1 MASLEG
7 QSLLPSST
15 VLDEKLHFTSFD
27 EDDAPEQYRPRNRR
41 GMLLK
46 TCHVTYSLLLTLVLA
61 IVGIQSIV
69 RSRKEK
75 DDMSKAQGGTT
86 QPFQDSMCPPTCVNT
101 VDASDANVFL
111 LTTVVPLKPVQWR
124 PDPDYADAE
133 VFRGTMN
140 GSITGIGWDS
150 LQLSMFRFLSSA
162 TSTNEGL
169 LLMR

>member
-86 QPFQDSMCPPTCVNT
+86 QPFQDI
-101 VDASDANVFL
+101 
-111 LTTVVPLKPVQWR
+111 PLKPVQWR